1 MDVRDSDVVVVV
13 VAVVVVLVVVA
24 ELVVV
29 VVVTEVVAEEEQP
42 QGTSVQWQSPLVLH
56 QDPSRKASQ
65 KAWPQPWASAWS
77 GWSGGCGGCELSRP
91 DTCNMRSP
99 WVQCDP
105 PGDSAASSSALQR
118 EVFSPKIS
126 TI

>member
-13 VAVVVVLVVVA
+13 VAVV
-24 ELVVV
+24 VVV

-65 KAWPQPWASAWS
+65 NHGLRVGQVGQFGRVAVS
-77 GWSGGCGGCELSRP
+77 
-91 DTCNMRSP
+91 
-99 WVQCDP
+99 
-105 PGDSAASSSALQR
+105 
-118 EVFSPKIS
+118 
-126 TI
+126 